1 MVKSEM
7 IKGLARK
14 TGMTQAEVE
23 KVLEAFF
30 DVVGLS
36 LACGEDVKL
45 SGFGKF
51 EVRHRQAMKRA
62 NPKSGEMIE
71 VPAKRSLGF
80 KPSPIMKARLNVE

>member
-14 TGMTQAEVE
+14 TKLTQVEVE
-23 KVLEAFF
+23 SVLDAFF

-51 EVRHRQAMKRA
+51 EVRHRRAVKRA
-62 NPKSGEMIE
+62 NPKSGEMME

-80 KPSPIMKARLNVE
+80 KPSPNLKARLNVE